1 MVSAPF
7 FGFFTDEI
15 ERVTGA
21 FFVREVII
29 FFGEAAFGAGAF
41 AAVRLERCDVVLAT
55 GFAAEAHRGLLVVEK
70 EPEALL
76 DALATW
82 TPPPQ
87 GPKWIDRR

>member
-55 GFAAEAHRGLLVVEK
+55 GFAA
-70 EPEALL
+70 ALG
-76 DALATW
+76 AAFAVTCVTAT
-82 TPPPQ
+82 
-87 GPKWIDRR
+87 GFRAAARRTGAVG